1 MGFTDLVER
10 ADVAVRAHL
19 GGDITY
25 TPSVGAPVQV
35 RGVFDA
41 AYVRVDLGQI
51 GVSSSGPAV
60 FLKRADLPS
69 DPSDDA
75 GARVT
80 VKGVVYSIHEVQ
92 PDGEGG
98 GVLLLLHVA

>member
-1 MGFTDLVER
+1 MAFTDLVER
-10 ADVAVRAHL
+10 ADIAVRGHL
-19 GGDITY
+19 GSTVTY
-25 TPSVGAPVQV
+25 SPSVGAPVAVQ
-35 RGVFDA
+35 GVFDA

-60 FLKRADLPS
+60 FLRRSDLPS
-69 DPSDDA
+69 DPSEDP
-75 GARVT
+75 GATVT
-80 VKGVVYSIHEVQ
+80 VNGIIYTIHEVQ

>member
-1 MGFTDLVER
+1 MAFTDLVER
-10 ADVAVRAHL
+10 ADLAVRGHL
-19 GGDITY
+19 GGTVTY
-25 TPSVGAPVQV
+25 SPSVGAPVEV
-35 RGVFDA
+35 AGVFDA

-60 FLKRADLPS
+60 FLRRSDLPS
-69 DPSDDA
+69 DPELDA
-75 GARVT
+75 GATVT
-80 VKGVVYSIHEVQ
+80 AKGTVYTIHEVQ

>member
-1 MGFTDLVER
+1 MAFTDLVER
-10 ADVAVRAHL
+10 TDLAVRGHL
-19 GGDITY
+19 GGPVTY
-25 TPSVGAPVQV
+25 SPSVGAPVDV
-35 RGVFDA
+35 TGVFDA

-60 FLKRADLPS
+60 FLRRSDLPS
-69 DPSDDA
+69 DPSEDP
-75 GARVT
+75 GATVT